1 MADESQYSANPDSI
15 PTPPSLK
22 RKYND
27 DRPTGFSDGPDSV
40 APPPPSYNSVPPPSS
55 AASDFELAK
64 QRAQEVA
71 ARLLSGAPPLD
82 PTKRPKHDNNGSS
95 FDSIDVNPYSVPSI
109 SPSAVSYSHQVG
121 GASKKIDIPNGRVG
135 VIIGKG
141 GETIKY
147 LQLQSGAKIQVTR
160 DMDADPNSATRTV
173 ELMGSPDAIATA
185 EKLINEVLAEAETG
199 GSGIIARRVAG
210 QAGSDEYVSK
220 IPNNKVGLVIGKGGE
235 TIKNMQA
242 STGARIQV
250 IPLHLPPGDTSTERT
265 LKIEGTPEQ
274 IESAKQMVNQ
284 VISGEGLSS
293 SYYLLTLV
301 CAVFVCV
308 GFRKILN
315 YIGLCCAL
323 DSWGPQ
329 GLVCIGPL
337 VTPTWNPFVGVL
349 SACDG
354 RVCFCWSNSVISR
367 TSTNRHRN
375 PAMSGGYSQQG
386 YQARPPTSWGPP
398 AAPMQQSG
406 YGYVQPGAY
415 SGPPQYNMPQQQYA
429 GYPPQSSG
437 GYSATNWDQSTAPQ
451 QQSTHAGYDYYS
463 QQQQQNPA
471 PSSDGTAYNYSQPP
485 SSGYNQP
492 GQGYAQDGYGGY
504 HAPPQL
510 GYGQPP
516 SYDQQQGYSSA
527 PSYGSNPAQE
537 GHTANYGSQGD
548 STQAPPAQ
556 PPSQGYG
563 TSQQPS
569 PNAANYPP
577 QAQPGYGVPP
587 TSQPAAYG
595 SQPPAQSGY
604 GSGYGPPQTQKPSGT
619 PPVYGQ
625 SQSPNTAGGYGQ
637 SGHLQSGYPPSQ
649 PPPSGGYAQPESGSQ
664 KAPPS
669 GYGGAVQPG
678 YGPPSYGGVPAGG
691 QPGYGQAP
699 PSYSNSSYGAGGY
712 AQPPVYSSDG
722 NAGGTTRG
730 TYDGAPA
737 QAVQQASVA
746 KTSPQ
751 S

>member
-1 MADESQYSANPDSI
+1 MADESQYSANPDST

-27 DRPTGFSDGPDSV
+27 DHRPTGFSDGPDPA
-40 APPPPSYNSVPPPSS
+40 APPPPSYNNVPPPSS

-71 ARLLSGAPPLD
+71 ARLLSGAAPLD

-95 FDSIDVNPYSVPSI
+95 FDSIDVKGPYSVPSI
-109 SPSAVSYSHQVG
+109 SPSAVSYSYQGG

-199 GSGIIARRVAG
+199 GSGIVARRVAG

-284 VISGEGLSS
+284 VISGE
-293 SYYLLTLV
+293 
-301 CAVFVCV
+301 
-308 GFRKILN
+308 
-315 YIGLCCAL
+315 
-323 DSWGPQ
+323 
-329 GLVCIGPL
+329 
-337 VTPTWNPFVGVL
+337 
-349 SACDG
+349 
-354 RVCFCWSNSVISR
+354 
-367 TSTNRHRN
+367 NRQRN
-375 PAMSGGYSQQG
+375 PSMSGGYSQQG

-415 SGPPQYNMPQQQYA
+415 SGPPQYNVPQQPYA

-437 GYSATNWDQSTAPQ
+437 GYSAANWDQSTAPQ
-451 QQSTHAGYDYYS
+451 QQSAHAGYDYYS
-463 QQQQQNPA
+463 QQQQQQNPA
-471 PSSDGTAYNYSQPP
+471 PPSDGTAYNYSQPP
-485 SSGYNQP
+485 SSGYSQP

-504 HAPPQL
+504 HAPPQS

-527 PSYGSNPAQE
+527 ASYGSNPAPE

-563 TSQQPS
+563 TGQQPS
-569 PNAANYPP
+569 PNAANYAP

-678 YGPPSYGGVPAGG
+678 YGPPSYGGAPAGG

-699 PSYSNSSYGAGGY
+699 PSYSNSSYGAAGY

-722 NAGGTTRG
+722 NVGGTTRG
-730 TYDGAPA
+730 AYDGAPA
-737 QAVQQASVA
+737 QPVQQAA

>member
-1 MADESQYSANPDSI
+1 MGQDTLSAAAAAAKRVEVSSSTRSPMADESQYSANPDST

-27 DRPTGFSDGPDSV
+27 DHRPTGFSDGPDPA
-40 APPPPSYNSVPPPSS
+40 APPPPSYNNVPPPSS

-71 ARLLSGAPPLD
+71 ARLLSGAAPLD

-95 FDSIDVNPYSVPSI
+95 FDSIDVKGPYSVPSI
-109 SPSAVSYSHQVG
+109 SPSAVSYSYQGG

-199 GSGIIARRVAG
+199 GSGIVARRVAG

-284 VISGEGLSS
+284 VISGE
-293 SYYLLTLV
+293 
-301 CAVFVCV
+301 
-308 GFRKILN
+308 
-315 YIGLCCAL
+315 
-323 DSWGPQ
+323 
-329 GLVCIGPL
+329 
-337 VTPTWNPFVGVL
+337 
-349 SACDG
+349 
-354 RVCFCWSNSVISR
+354 
-367 TSTNRHRN
+367 NRQRN
-375 PAMSGGYSQQG
+375 PSMSGGYSQQG

-415 SGPPQYNMPQQQYA
+415 SGPPQYNVPQQPYA

-437 GYSATNWDQSTAPQ
+437 GYSAANWDQSTAPQ
-451 QQSTHAGYDYYS
+451 QQSAHAGYDYYS
-463 QQQQQNPA
+463 QQQQQQNPA
-471 PSSDGTAYNYSQPP
+471 PPSDGTAYNYSQPP
-485 SSGYNQP
+485 SSGYSQP

-504 HAPPQL
+504 HAPPQS

-527 PSYGSNPAQE
+527 ASYGSNPAPE

-563 TSQQPS
+563 TGQQPS
-569 PNAANYPP
+569 PNAANYAP

-595 SQPPAQSGY
+595 SQPPAQS
-604 GSGYGPPQTQKPSGT
+604 
-619 PPVYGQ
+619 
-625 SQSPNTAGGYGQ
+625 
-637 SGHLQSGYPPSQ
+637 
-649 PPPSGGYAQPESGSQ
+649 
-664 KAPPS
+664 
-669 GYGGAVQPG
+669 VQPG
-678 YGPPSYGGVPAGG
+678 YGPPSYGGAPAGG

-699 PSYSNSSYGAGGY
+699 PSYSNSSYGAAGY

-722 NAGGTTRG
+722 NVGGTTRG
-730 TYDGAPA
+730 AYDGAPA
-737 QAVQQASVA
+737 QPVQQAA